1 VKSKKANTQ
10 WWFTTLFIM
19 GMLLCMSSFMGAEET
34 TDVIP
39 YELKSVS
46 DTLYMNDTIIVVH
59 TVCAPICSS
68 CARVDNKE
76 WKYLGVMTPPIKT
89 AFPEAYIE
97 DGKLLWR
104 DNDPYDYTPCP

>member
-1 VKSKKANTQ
+1 MKSKKVYTK
-10 WWFTTLFIM
+10 WWLPTALVM
-19 GMLLCMSSFMGAEET
+19 VVLLCISSFAGAEDT
-34 TDVIP
+34 TEVVPD
-39 YELKSVS
+39 ELKSVS

-68 CARVDNKE
+68 CARVYNME
-76 WKYLGVMTPPIKT
+76 WEYQGVITPPIKT